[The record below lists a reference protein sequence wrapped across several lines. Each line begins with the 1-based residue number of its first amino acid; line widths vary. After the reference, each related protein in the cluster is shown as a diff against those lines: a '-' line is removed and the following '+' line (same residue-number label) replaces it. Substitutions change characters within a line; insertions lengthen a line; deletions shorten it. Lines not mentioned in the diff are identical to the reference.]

1 MKRKVTIMLLCC
13 GMLLLAGCGK
23 KNTVETQ
30 PLDELTQPEDVPQAH
45 LPALTEEETEEETE
59 DTDVH
64 FAPAD
69 LTCVL
74 PKGFQDNGDN
84 EGLYVHKS
92 YPSDISTISHV
103 ISDEGEDISQ
113 WSAEDFKAAL
123 EQDYYN
129 TYGDYVSI
137 EIAQSDKLTVDGR
150 PGYRILM
157 EFTFKGVDYEQLMYA
172 LFNGDEVHYLFY
184 TQEKGGKWMD
194 EFVKSGET
202 IHFVDIT

>member
-30 PLDELTQPEDVPQAH
+30 PLDELTQP
-45 LPALTEEETEEETE
+45 EETEEETE

>member
-1 MKRKVTIMLLCC
+1 MKRKITMMLLCC
-13 GMLLLAGCGK
+13 GMLLFAGCGK
-23 KNTVETQ
+23 QEAVEEQPQTGQTQ
-30 PLDELTQPEDVPQAH
+30 PQDVPQAI
-45 LPALTEEETEEETE
+45 LPALTEEETG
-59 DTDVH
+59 DTDVYY
-64 FAPAD
+64 APAD

-74 PKGFQDNGDN
+74 PQGFQDDGDN

-103 ISDEGEDISQ
+103 ISEEGDDISQ
-113 WSAEDFKAAL
+113 WSADDFKAAL
-123 EQDYYN
+123 EQDYYDA
-129 TYGDYVSI
+129 YGDHVNI
-137 EIAQSDKLTVDGR
+137 EIVQSDKLMVDGR

-157 EFTFKGVDYEQLMYA
+157 EFTFKGVAYEQLMYA
-172 LFNGDEVHYLFY
+172 FFNGDEVHYLFY

>member
-1 MKRKVTIMLLCC
+1 MKRKITMLLLCC
-13 GMLLLAGCGK
+13 GMLLFAGCGK
-23 KNTVETQ
+23 QKAVEEQPQTGQTQ
-30 PLDELTQPEDVPQAH
+30 PQDVPQAI
-45 LPALTEEETEEETE
+45 LPALTEEETE
-59 DTDVH
+59 DADVY

-103 ISDEGEDISQ
+103 ISEEGDDISQ
-113 WSAEDFKAAL
+113 WSADDFKAAL
-123 EQDYYN
+123 EQDYYD
-129 TYGDYVSI
+129 TYGDHVNI
-137 EIAQSDKLTVDGR
+137 EIVQSDKLTVDGR

-157 EFTFKGVDYEQLMYA
+157 EFTFKGVAYEQLMYA
-172 LFNGDEVHYLFY
+172 FFNGDEVHYLFY